1 VTTDKGMNWVGI
13 FFLAM
18 SGINTMPEGQAK
30 TVLLSI
36 CMIASAVVAFATK
49 GSGLNK
55 SEGDELIN
63 TTEDLKDVLSKGRE

>member
-1 VTTDKGMNWVGI
+1 MTTDKGMNWVGI

-55 SEGDELIN
+55 SEGEEIIDA
-63 TTEDLKDVLSKGRE
+63 TQDLKDVLGEGRK